1 MISELYPLK
10 FTPIPQYRIWGGNK
24 LNQIL
29 PKDSQMKNLGEIWSL
44 SGVSGNVSIVE
55 NGDLKDKNLNEI
67 IETFQEKLLG
77 KNVWKKFGSD
87 FPLLIKFIDAAEPL
101 SVQVHPNDEQAKR
114 LHNSF
119 GKSEMWYIMDAEK
132 EAELIIGFE
141 DGIAKEDYSN
151 HLKNESLE
159 EILHKVPV
167 VKGDAVYIPAGR
179 VHAIGKGIVLAEI
192 QQTSDVTYRIY
203 DYNRIDKDGKKRELH
218 TDLALE
224 AIDFNPIENIKT
236 DYSKKENE
244 FSELI
249 NSPYFTTQIFEG
261 NESIEIKGNDEFR
274 IYICT
279 EGNVKFKTENSET
292 ELKKYECLLIPAE
305 ISDYE
310 IIPAK
315 ISTLIE
321 VKVP

>member
-1 MISELYPLK
+1 MISKLYPLK
-10 FTPIPQYRIWGGNK
+10 FKPIPQYRIWGGNK
-24 LNQIL
+24 LNEIL
-29 PKDSQMKNLGEIWSL
+29 PQDSQIENLGEIWCL
-44 SGVSGNVSIVE
+44 SGISENVSVVE
-55 NGDLKDKNLNEI
+55 NGELKGKNLNEI
-67 IETFQEKLLG
+67 IEIYQEKLLG
-77 KNVWKKFGSD
+77 ENTWGKFGNN
-87 FPLLIKFIDAAEPL
+87 FPLLMKFIDAAEPL

-114 LHNSF
+114 MHNSF
-119 GKSEMWYIMDAEK
+119 GKSEMWYIIDAEND
-132 EAELIIGFE
+132 AELIIGFE
-141 DGIAKEDYSN
+141 DGITKTDYSE
-151 HLKNESLE
+151 HLQNETLE
-159 EILHKVPV
+159 EILHEIPIE
-167 VKGDAVYIPAGR
+167 KGDAIYIPAGR

-236 DYSKKENE
+236 DYSKKKNE

-261 NESIEIKGNDEFR
+261 NESVEIHGNDELK

-279 EGNVKFKTENSET
+279 EGKGKFKTENFET

-310 IIPAK
+310 IIPESN
-315 ISTLIE
+315 STLIE
-321 VKVP
+321 VNVP